1 MNEKFE
7 ILAETIVNYSI
18 KVEEKEN
25 GATILFST
33 HITSDLEHIAD
44 EIIFI
49 NKGKVILNKNRDE
62 LLDNYGI
69 LKCDIDKFSSID
81 KNDYITYKKN
91 KYDYE
96 MLVSDKAKIK
106 KKYKDMIVDNI
117 TLEDLMVLIIKG
129 DKNEGIN

>member
-1 MNEKFE
+1 M
-7 ILAETIVNYSI
+7 
-18 KVEEKEN
+18 
-25 GATILFST
+25 
-33 HITSDLEHIAD
+33 
-44 EIIFI
+44 
-49 NKGKVILNKNRDE
+49 
-62 LLDNYGI
+62 
-69 LKCDIDKFSSID
+69 KCDIDKFTNVD

-96 MLVSDKAKIK
+96 ILVSDKAKIK

>member
-1 MNEKFE
+1 MK
-7 ILAETIVNYSI
+7 Y
-18 KVEEKEN
+18 K
-25 GATILFST
+25 
-33 HITSDLEHIAD
+33 
-44 EIIFI
+44 
-49 NKGKVILNKNRDE
+49 
-62 LLDNYGI
+62 I
-69 LKCDIDKFSSID
+69 LKIRKRYLNLVR
-81 KNDYITYKKN
+81 KNIKKHEYRLSAPKYDDLVIGDVLILQSNQN